1 MNSSMIQILVLA
13 GVALFLILRLRSV
26 LGTRQGFEKPR
37 RPEVASRREDAE
49 VYEAEEGRDY
59 EDVAYSDYV
68 ESGSDAEEALL
79 AMERVDPSF
88 SVDAFVLGARQ
99 AYEMIVLGFEHGDI
113 DEIAPYLGSAVKR
126 AFASNIAK
134 RKKKGMKVK
143 AEFIGI
149 HEASV
154 QNVVFDAETSEAQIT
169 MKFRAE
175 MNIEVRNREN
185 EEIRG
190 KQGMLRRLN
199 DTWVFERI
207 MNDSDPNWQVVA
219 TAL

>member
-26 LGTRQGFEKPR
+26 LGTRQGFEKLPQR
-37 RPEVASRREDAE
+37 EVVSGREDAE

-59 EDVAYSDYV
+59 EDVAHSEYV
-68 ESGSDAEEALL
+68 ESGSDAEEALH
-79 AMERVDPSF
+79 AMERVDSSF
-88 SVDAFVLGARQ
+88 SFDDFVHGARQ

-113 DEIAPYLGSAVKR
+113 NEIAPYLGQAVRR

-134 RKKKGMKVK
+134 RKKKGVTVK

-154 QNVVFDAETSEAQIT
+154 QDVVFDHETSEAQIT

-190 KQGMLRRLN
+190 KQGTLRRLS

-207 MNDSDPNWQVVA
+207 MKDSDPNWKVVA